1 MFILI
6 LKRTIMTISYK
17 WLKDYLDFSETPEQ
31 IAKILTNIGLEVE
44 ALELHEAVKGGLAGV
59 VLGKVLTCENHP
71 DSDHLHITTVNVGGE
86 QPLQIVCGAPNVAAE
101 QKVAVATIG
110 STLYFSS
117 GDEVKI
123 KRSKIRGVES
133 FGMICAED
141 ELGIGN
147 NHAGIMTLDTAAAEG
162 TPINQILKLENDY
175 IFEIGLTPNRIDA
188 ASHYGV
194 ARDLAAYLKS
204 NGSNVR
210 LKLPSIENFE
220 IDNTDNVVEIVVEN
234 AEACPRYAGIT
245 ISDIKLAPSPEWL
258 QQRLKAIGINP
269 KNNAVD
275 ITNFIIHELG
285 QPLHAF
291 DADKIGG
298 KKVVIK
304 CCENDLPFT
313 TLDGVERKLNS
324 SDLMICSAE
333 RPMCIAGVFGGLDS
347 GISDDTR
354 NIFLEC
360 AYFNPVWIRKTARRH
375 GLHTDAS
382 FHYERGT
389 DPNIIPYAI
398 RRAALMF
405 KEIAGGKISSQVNDI
420 CSKKFEPFKIELSYK
435 NIDRLIGKQIPHEKI
450 KLILESLEIKIV
462 DQTVKTLSVE
472 VPQYR
477 VDVTRECDVIE
488 EILRIYS
495 YNNVDFPAELRSTLS
510 YPQKPDKEEMINI
523 AATFLSD
530 NGFAEIM
537 SNSLTAASYYEGLNN
552 FDVKNLVKIVN
563 PLSGELNVLRHTILF
578 NGLEAIAHNINRKN
592 GDLKLYEFGNI
603 YSYNP
608 EKADG
613 TLAAYNEEYRLA
625 IFVTGNENELTWN
638 AKSEKST
645 FFTLK
650 KFVDRLLAR
659 FGINIGELKTEPN
672 ANPFAGEGL
681 SYILKNGKTIATI
694 GITDKCLREKCDVK
708 QDVFVVEIYW
718 SQLLKHIKQHSILYA
733 ELPKFPEVRRDLA
746 LIIDKKITYR
756 QLYDIAFLAEKK
768 LLKRVSLFDVYE
780 GKNLPDGKK
789 QYALSFVLQD
799 VDKTLTDSQI
809 ERIMQNILNAFEK
822 QAEAVLR

>member
-1 MFILI
+1 
-6 LKRTIMTISYK
+6 MTISYK
-17 WLKDYLDFSETPEQ
+17 WLKDYLNFSETPEEV
-31 IAKILTNIGLEVE
+31 AKILTNIGLEVE
-44 ALELHEAVKGGLAGV
+44 SLEIHEAVKGGLAGV

-71 DSDHLHITTVNVGGE
+71 DSDHLHVTTVNVGAE
-86 QPLQIVCGAPNVAAE
+86 QTLQIVCGASNVAAG

-147 NHAGIMTLDTAAAEG
+147 DHSGIMTLDTDAAEG

-204 NGSNVR
+204 NSSNVE

-220 IDNTDNVVEIVVEN
+220 VDNTDNTYEIVVEN
-234 AEACPRYAGIT
+234 TDACPRYAGIT
-245 ISDIKLAPSPEWL
+245 ISNIKLAPSPEWL

-291 DADKIGG
+291 DADKIEG

-313 TLDGVERKLNS
+313 TLDGVERKLSS
-324 SDLMICSAE
+324 SDLMICSAK

-347 GISDDTR
+347 GISDNTK
-354 NIFLEC
+354 NVFLEC

-375 GLHTDAS
+375 GFHTDAS

-405 KEIAGGKISSQVNDI
+405 KEIAGGEISSQVNDI
-420 CSKKFEPFKIELSYK
+420 CSKYFEPFKIELSYK
-435 NIDRLIGKQIPHEKI
+435 NIDRLIGQQISRDKI
-450 KLILESLEIKIV
+450 KLILESLEINIV
-462 DQTVKTLSVE
+462 AASDETLSVE
-472 VPQYR
+472 VPPYR

-495 YNNVDFPAELRSTLS
+495 YNNIDFPAEVRSTLS

-523 AATFLSD
+523 AATFLSN

-537 SNSLTAASYYEGLNN
+537 SNSLTALSYYEGLDN

-563 PLSGELNVLRHTILF
+563 PLSVELNVMRHTLLF

-613 TLAAYNEEYRLA
+613 TLAGYNEEYRLA
-625 IFVTGNENELTWN
+625 IFVTGNENELDWN
-638 AKSEKST
+638 IKSEKST

-650 KFVDRLLAR
+650 KFVEKLLAR
-659 FGINIGELKTEPN
+659 FGVNIGELKTVPN
-672 ANPFAGEGL
+672 TNPFAGEGL
-681 SYILKNGKTIATI
+681 SYIMKNGKTIAST
-694 GITDKCLREKCDVK
+694 GIVGKRMREKCDIK
-708 QDVFVVEIYW
+708 QDVFVGEIYW
-718 SQLLKHIKQHSILYA
+718 EQLLKYIKQHSVLYA

-746 LIIDKKITYR
+746 LVIDKEITYK
-756 QLYDIAFLAEKK
+756 QLYDIAFSAEKK
-768 LLKRVSLFDVYE
+768 LLKQVSLFDVYE
-780 GKNLPDGKK
+780 GKNLPEGKK

-799 VDKTLTDSQI
+799 IDKTLTDTQI
-809 ERIMQNILNAFEK
+809 ERIMQNILKAFETL
-822 QAEAVLR
+822 AGAVLR

>member
-1 MFILI
+1 
-6 LKRTIMTISYK
+6 MTISYK
-17 WLKDYLDFSETPEQ
+17 WLKDYLNFSETPEQ
-31 IAKILTNIGLEVE
+31 VAKILTNIGLEVE
-44 ALELHEAVKGGLAGV
+44 SLEVHETVKGGLAGV

-71 DSDHLHITTVNVGGE
+71 DSDHLHITTVNVGNE
-86 QPLQIVCGAPNVAAE
+86 QPLQIVCGASNVAAG

-141 ELGIGN
+141 ELGLGGD
-147 NHAGIMTLDTAAAEG
+147 HSGIMTLNTDAVEG
-162 TPINQILKLENDY
+162 TPINQIFKLENDY

-204 NGSNVR
+204 NNSSVT
-210 LKLPSIENFE
+210 LKLPSIENFK
-220 IDNTDNVVEIVVEN
+220 IDNTDNTYEIVVEN
-234 AEACPRYAGIT
+234 TDACPRYAGVT
-245 ISDIKLAPSPEWL
+245 ISNIKLAPSPEWL

-291 DADKIGG
+291 DADKIKG

-313 TLDGVERKLNS
+313 TLDGIERKLS
-324 SDLMICSAE
+324 SNDLMICNAE
-333 RPMCIAGVFGGLDS
+333 QPMCIAGVFGGLDS
-347 GISDDTR
+347 GISDDTK
-354 NIFLEC
+354 NVFLEC

-405 KEIAGGKISSQVNDI
+405 KEIAGGEISSQVNDI
-420 CSKKFEPFKIELSYK
+420 YSKDFEPFKVELSYK
-435 NIDRLIGKQIPHEKI
+435 NINRLIGQQIPRDKI
-450 KLILESLEIKIV
+450 KLILESLEINIV
-462 DQTVKTLSVE
+462 AETDETFSVE
-472 VPQYR
+472 VPPYR

-495 YNNVDFPAELRSTLS
+495 YNNIDFPAEVRSTLS
-510 YPQKPDKEEMINI
+510 YPQKPDKEEIINI

-537 SNSLTAASYYEGLNN
+537 SNSLTAMSYYEGLNN

-563 PLSGELNVLRHTILF
+563 PLSVELNVMRNTLLF
-578 NGLEAIAHNINRKN
+578 NGFEAITHNINRKN

-603 YSYNP
+603 YSYNS

-613 TLAAYNEEYRLA
+613 TLAGYNEEYRLA
-625 IFVTGNENELTWN
+625 IFVTGNENELEWN
-638 AKSEKST
+638 VKSEKST

-650 KFVDRLLAR
+650 KFVEKLLAR

-672 ANPFAGEGL
+672 TNPFAGEGL
-681 SYILKNGKTIATI
+681 SYIMKNGKTIATT
-694 GITDKCLREKCDVK
+694 GIADKRLREKCDIK
-708 QDVFVVEIYW
+708 QDVFVAEIYW
-718 SQLLKHIKQHSILYA
+718 EQLLKYIKQHSVLYA

-746 LIIDKKITYR
+746 LIIDKEITYK
-756 QLYDIAFLAEKK
+756 QLYDIAYSAEKK
-768 LLKRVSLFDVYE
+768 LLKRVALFDVYE
-780 GKNLPDGKK
+780 GKNLPEGKK
-789 QYALSFVLQD
+789 QYAMSFVLQD
-799 VDKTLTDSQI
+799 LDKTLTDIQI
-809 ERIMQNILNAFEK
+809 ERVMQSILKAFET
-822 QAEAVLR
+822 QAGAVLR